1 MISNPLYLPFYI
13 SLGLNYMTTFE
24 GLLKDET
31 MPWIIRE
38 TLVKGSTKVK
48 KVREVPEFMKGRIYY
63 GAFAVW
69 KNSGGRLNNRLGR
82 AKYLSKDIKRE
93 GIRIE
98 AIVLLIA
105 CLGAMYWCFSYVG
118 GQLQKGFGGGKSSS
132 SISTQEVGKGGGG
145 TLRGVPTA
153 FPDVEVK

>member
-1 MISNPLYLPFYI
+1 
-13 SLGLNYMTTFE
+13 MTAFE
-24 GLLKDET
+24 GLLSDKT
-31 MPWIIRE
+31 MPWILRE
-38 TLVKGSTKVK
+38 TLVEGQKKVK
-48 KVREVPEFMKGRIYY
+48 KVKEVKEFQKGRKYY

-69 KNSGGRLNNRLGR
+69 KNSGGRLHNSIGR

-98 AIVLLIA
+98 AVGLLVV
-105 CLGAMYWCFSYVG
+105 CLAAMYWCFSYVG
-118 GQLQKGFGGGKSSS
+118 GQLQKGFGGGKVNSSL
-132 SISTQEVGKGGGG
+132 STQTVGKGVGG